1 MNKEVFQKL
10 VGERIFESRKKKGE
24 RGMTQSEFAEAIGKS
39 LSSVQKYESGDIDIP
54 LSMLYSISEVLNV
67 TVSYLTN
74 CQQPYYP
81 RMDNLADVMALLIEL
96 NNKEELPFDI
106 EVGEKDGVRSVSLTF
121 SGTKNYIPLLCNFL
135 ETLKRN
141 CEALEKGY
149 IDNET
154 FNAWA
159 ENVIAKNQTVFL
171 NNREQSG
178 TDKHTSTS
186 ATDNTSD
193 FETKSKTQS
202 PKSQVKKKRKKSTD
216 NQE

>member
-1 MNKEVFQKL
+1 
-10 VGERIFESRKKKGE
+10 
-24 RGMTQSEFAEAIGKS
+24 MTQSEFAEAIGKS

-54 LSMLYSISEVLNV
+54 LSMLYSISEVLDV
-67 TVSYLTN
+67 TVSSLTN
-74 CQQPYYP
+74 CQQSYFP
-81 RMDNLADVMALLIEL
+81 RMDSLADVMAMFIEL
-96 NNKEELPFDI
+96 CNKKDIPFGI
-106 EVGEKDGVRSVSLTF
+106 EAGEKDGVRSVSLTF
-121 SGTKNYIPLLCNFL
+121 SGTTDYIPLLCDFL

-171 NNREQSG
+171 SNREQSG
-178 TDKHTSTS
+178 ADDQSSTS
-186 ATDNTSD
+186 ATNNTSV
-193 FETKSKTQS
+193 FENKPKPQS
-202 PKSQVKKKRKKSTD
+202 SKSQAKKKRKKSTD